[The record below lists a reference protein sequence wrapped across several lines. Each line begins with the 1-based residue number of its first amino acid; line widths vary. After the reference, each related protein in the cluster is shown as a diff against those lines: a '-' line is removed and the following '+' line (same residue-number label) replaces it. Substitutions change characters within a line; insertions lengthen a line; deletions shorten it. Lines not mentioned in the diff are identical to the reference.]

1 MISCAVFRS
10 SRASSASYGNRS
22 RQSWRLRLRL
32 RNHFPQRCMVPTKI
46 SSAWLV
52 TLLLAVGC
60 APVPAHVD
68 SPPSSSPASDTI
80 EARRLFEENIDAIH
94 KRDRARYLATYLHS
108 STLARNGPSGLDFG
122 YDNWSA
128 RRDSTWPDTLVAR
141 NLRVLPIT
149 PGVVYGSYC
158 YTVTQKDTTSSG
170 VSERIFVKTSEGW
183 RIAVTTAFGLA
194 AGAPAQCK

>member
-1 MISCAVFRS
+1 MRD
-10 SRASSASYGNRS
+10 
-22 RQSWRLRLRL
+22 
-32 RNHFPQRCMVPTKI
+32 HFPQRCMARTKI

-52 TLLLAVGC
+52 TLLAVGC

-68 SPPSSSPASDTI
+68 SSPSSSPASDTI

-108 STLARNGPSGLDFG
+108 STLARNGPSGLEFG